1 MFTGIVKQLGI
12 VEKININ
19 DLSGRLQIV
28 VAEKFDKNI
37 IVGDSIA
44 INGVCLTA
52 SEIKDNKYYFD
63 ILSET
68 FDKTNLGNLQVGQK
82 VNLEPGLALG
92 DMLGGHIVTGHI
104 DTTGIVNSIEQIDRD
119 WKFNFIFPKEFSD
132 LFVMKGSIAID
143 GTSLTIGELEDDN
156 FSVYIIPH
164 TYQKTIF
171 SSYKNGDKVN
181 LEMDLLGKY
190 VKRILSQ
197 GGGQLY
203 HDKFNK

>member
-52 SEIKDNKYYFD
+52 SEINDNKYYFD

-68 FDKTNLGNLQVGQK
+68 FDKTIHVNLQVVHK
-82 VNLEPGLALG
+82 VNLEHSLALV
-92 DMLGGHIVTGHI
+92 DILVWHIVTV
-104 DTTGIVNSIEQIDRD
+104 DIE
-119 WKFNFIFPKEFSD
+119 S
-132 LFVMKGSIAID
+132 
-143 GTSLTIGELEDDN
+143 
-156 FSVYIIPH
+156 
-164 TYQKTIF
+164 
-171 SSYKNGDKVN
+171 
-181 LEMDLLGKY
+181 
-190 VKRILSQ
+190 
-197 GGGQLY
+197 
-203 HDKFNK
+203 